1 VEICAQ
7 RDVKGL
13 YEKAF
18 KGEITGFTGVDDPYE
33 PPERPEVVVE
43 TDRMTPEE
51 SVDRVVRSLEELGY
65 IRPAP

>member
-1 VEICAQ
+1 
-7 RDVKGL
+7 
-13 YEKAF
+13 
-18 KGEITGFTGVDDPYE
+18 
-33 PPERPEVVVE
+33 VVE